1 MIDLKTFSTLYSEAV
16 ASDSLDFFISERGWQ
31 QDWMDGIGISKIV
44 KILEEIFF
52 LAHSGLRQ
60 IREKYGYSRV
70 AFSRAFYIP
79 SNTLLCWENGSR
91 TAPPYVTILLYYA
104 LFLDAINKEA
114 ENGTE
119 K

>member
-1 MIDLKTFSTLYSEAV
+1 MIKFNEFSKLYGEAV
-16 ASDSLDFFISERGWQ
+16 TSDSLDFFISERGWQ
-31 QDWMDGIGISKIV
+31 QDWMDGLGISKIV

-52 LAHSGLRQ
+52 LAHSDLRQ
-60 IREKYGYSRV
+60 IRKKYGYSRI

-104 LFLDAINKEA
+104 LFLDAIEKEE